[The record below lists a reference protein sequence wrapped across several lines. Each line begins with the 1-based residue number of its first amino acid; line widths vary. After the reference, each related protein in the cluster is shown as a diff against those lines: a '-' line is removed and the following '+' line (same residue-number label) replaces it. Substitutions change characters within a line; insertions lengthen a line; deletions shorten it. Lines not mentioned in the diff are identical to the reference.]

1 MSGTFD
7 GNALFSSGPA
17 RWAVRPRG
25 IESQPRWRLTGN
37 STDSGTLPIGQVEL
51 EIVVTGRLVAATEAA
66 LWALREA
73 VADAARFV
81 DGPATLVDDRG
92 RSFANMWFID
102 YTEADRVDAGRV
114 WSMGFT
120 ASFRDYGAV

>member
-25 IESQPRWRLTGN
+25 IESQPRWRITGS
-37 STDSGTLPIGQVEL
+37 STDSGTLPIGQREL

-66 LWALREA
+66 LWTLREA
-73 VADAARFV
+73 MADAARFA
-81 DGPATLVDDRG
+81 DGASTLVDDRG
-92 RSFANMWFID
+92 RSFPLMWFID

-114 WSMGFT
+114 WSIGYT